1 MDGNKLEKS
10 LFLSSSKETTKYTD
24 YSHKNKEVYSD
35 YKPKK
40 KKINE
45 NKKRNY
51 HPSAR
56 LHWRPTCHAITQS
69 GWTAL
74 KIVSMYNQLSVAAS
88 T

>member
-40 KKINE
+40 KK
-45 NKKRNY
+45 R
-51 HPSAR
+51 
-56 LHWRPTCHAITQS
+56 
-69 GWTAL
+69 
-74 KIVSMYNQLSVAAS
+74 
-88 T
+88 